1 MLYLLIVTEL
11 LVHEKLSAVPADG
24 TDLSQVMLSTR
35 LLLLSI
41 DSRVISKISPY
52 NIDYLNVCS
61 EDVRGRLKEAPA
73 LPSLLARS

>member
-52 NIDYLNVCS
+52 NIDYLNVCHTYTHTHTHTHTACFH
-61 EDVRGRLKEAPA
+61 K
-73 LPSLLARS
+73 